1 MKLQLSKSNFVKSL
15 SFVQNIVESKST
27 IPILANVL
35 LEAKQGR
42 LNISA
47 TDMDITIFD
56 KIKINNIESE
66 GSTSVPAQTLYSVI
80 KELPDDNPIDLSY
93 DQNNKKLHLMSSKS
107 KFVFSCLSTDEFPIS
122 PVETFKTS
130 FDLEPDTLK
139 EIIDKTYFAS
149 SNEET
154 RYYLNGLYIHTA
166 SSNNKNYLRAVAT
179 DGHRLAQYQISAPV
193 TTVKNNFGV
202 IIPKKL
208 IFELRKLIDDVKEN
222 VRIDLSER
230 KIKFSFNETII
241 ISKLVDGKFPDYEKV
256 IPKNTSNTFSI
267 NRKKFIESINRIST
281 ISSEKSKAIKLNL
294 NKDKI
299 IISANNVEEGG
310 SGVEEINIKYN
321 GPSLDIGFNSSY
333 LKEILN
339 QFTLEEITILFSDS
353 TAPTIIKDSSKIE
366 SLYVLMPMRV

>member
-15 SFVQNIVESKST
+15 SFVQNIVESKAT

-42 LNISA
+42 LNLSA

-66 GSTSVPAQTLYSVI
+66 GSTSVPAQILYNVI
-80 KELPDDNPIDLSY
+80 KELPDDHPIDLSY

-122 PVETFKTS
+122 STETFKIS
-130 FDLEPDTLK
+130 FNLEADILK

-154 RYYLNGLYIHTA
+154 RYYLNGLYIHTTLL
-166 SSNNKNYLRAVAT
+166 NNKNYLRVVAT
-179 DGHRLAQYQISAPV
+179 DGHRLAQYQISSPP
-193 TTVKNNFGV
+193 TITKNNFGV
-202 IIPKKL
+202 IVPKKL
-208 IFELRKLIDDVKEN
+208 IFELRKLIDEVKEN
-222 VRIDLSER
+222 VKIDLSER
-230 KIKFSFNETII
+230 KIRFSFNETII
-241 ISKLVDGKFPDYEKV
+241 VSKLIDGKFPDYEKV
-256 IPKNTSNTFSI
+256 IPKNASNTFSI
-267 NRKKFIESINRIST
+267 NRKKFLESINRIST

-294 NKDKI
+294 NKNKI
-299 IISANNVEEGG
+299 TISANNVEEGG

-321 GPSLDIGFNSSY
+321 GPSLDIGFNSGY
-333 LKEILN
+333 LKEIIN
-339 QFTLEEITILFSDS
+339 QFTLEEITILFSDA
-353 TAPTIIKDSSKIE
+353 TAPTIIKDSSKSE

>member
-66 GSTSVPAQTLYSVI
+66 GSTSVPAQTLYNVI

-107 KFVFSCLSTDEFPIS
+107 KFAFSCLSTDEFPIS

-166 SSNNKNYLRAVAT
+166 SSNNKNYLRVVAT
-179 DGHRLAQYQISAPV
+179 DGHRLAQYQISAPA
-193 TTVKNNFGV
+193 TIVKNNFGV

-208 IFELRKLIDDVKEN
+208 VFELRKLIDDVKEN

-230 KIKFSFNETII
+230 KIRFSFKETII

-256 IPKNTSNTFSI
+256 IPKNTNNTFSI
-267 NRKKFIESINRIST
+267 NRKKFLESINRIST

-299 IISANNVEEGG
+299 TISANNVEEGG

-333 LKEILN
+333 LKEIIN

-353 TAPTIIKDSSKIE
+353 TAPTIIKDSSKTE

>member
-27 IPILANVL
+27 IPVLANVL

-56 KIKINNIESE
+56 KIKVNNIESE
-66 GSTSVPAQTLYSVI
+66 GSTSVPAHTLYNVI

-93 DQNNKKLHLMSSKS
+93 DENNKKLHIISSKS
-107 KFVFSCLSTDEFPIS
+107 KFVFSCLSKDEFPIS
-122 PVETFKTS
+122 STETFKTS
-130 FDLEPDTLK
+130 FDLEPDILK
-139 EIIDKTYFAS
+139 ELIDKTYFAS

-154 RYYLNGLYIHTA
+154 RYYLNGIFFHIIKI
-166 SSNNKNYLRAVAT
+166 NNKSFLRTIAT
-179 DGHRLAQYQISAPV
+179 DGHRLAQFQINSPAQ
-193 TTVKNNFGV
+193 TNAMFGI
-202 IIPKKL
+202 IIPRKL
-208 IFELRKLIDDVKEN
+208 IFELRKLLDEVQGDIK
-222 VRIDLSER
+222 IDLSER
-230 KIKFSFNETII
+230 KIRFSFNETVVV
-241 ISKLVDGKFPDYEKV
+241 SKLIDGKFPDYEKV
-256 IPKNTSNTFSI
+256 IPKDTKNSFSV
-267 NRKKFIESINRIST
+267 NRKDFLEIINRIST

-299 IISANNVEEGG
+299 TISASNLEEGG

-333 LKEILN
+333 LKEIMN

-353 TAPTIIKDSSKIE
+353 TAPTIIKDTSKSE

>member
-56 KIKINNIESE
+56 KIKVNNVESE
-66 GSTSVPAQTLYSVI
+66 GSTSVPAHTLYNVI
-80 KELPDDNPIDLSY
+80 KELSDNDPIDLNY
-93 DQNNKKLHLMSSKS
+93 DQNNKKLHLISSKS
-107 KFVFSCLSTDEFPIS
+107 KFVFSCLSKDEFPILS
-122 PVETFKTS
+122 SETFKIN
-130 FDLEPDTLK
+130 FDLKADILR

-166 SSNNKNYLRAVAT
+166 SLNNKSYLRVVAT
-179 DGHRLAQYQISAPV
+179 DGHRLAQYQINIPPTIAKS
-193 TTVKNNFGV
+193 NFGV
-202 IIPKKL
+202 IVPKKL
-208 IFELRKLIDDVKEN
+208 VFELRKLIDDLKEN
-222 VRIDLSER
+222 IKIDLSDR
-230 KIKFSFNETII
+230 KIRFSFNETVIV
-241 ISKLVDGKFPDYEKV
+241 SKLIDGKFPDYEKV
-256 IPKNTSNTFSI
+256 IPKNTSNAFSI
-267 NRKKFIESINRIST
+267 DRKKFLESINRIST

-299 IISANNVEEGG
+299 TISANNLEEGG
-310 SGVEEINIKYN
+310 SGIEEINIKYN
-321 GPSLDIGFNSSY
+321 GPTLDIGFNSSY
-333 LKEILN
+333 LKEIIN

-353 TAPTIIKDSSKIE
+353 TAPTIIKDSSKLA

>member
-15 SFVQNIVESKST
+15 SFVQNIVESKAT

-42 LNISA
+42 LNLSA

-66 GSTSVPAQTLYSVI
+66 GSTSVPAQILYNVI
-80 KELPDDNPIDLSY
+80 KELPDDHPIDLSY

-122 PVETFKTS
+122 STETFKIS
-130 FDLEPDTLK
+130 FNLEADILK

-166 SSNNKNYLRAVAT
+166 SLNNKNYLRVVAT
-179 DGHRLAQYQISAPV
+179 DGHRLAQYQISSPP
-193 TTVKNNFGV
+193 TITKNNFGV
-202 IIPKKL
+202 IVPKKL
-208 IFELRKLIDDVKEN
+208 IFELRKLIDEVKEN
-222 VRIDLSER
+222 VKIDLSER
-230 KIKFSFNETII
+230 KIRFSFNETII
-241 ISKLVDGKFPDYEKV
+241 VSKLIDGKFPDYEKV
-256 IPKNTSNTFSI
+256 IPKNASNTFSI
-267 NRKKFIESINRIST
+267 NRKKFLESINRIST

-294 NKDKI
+294 NKNKI
-299 IISANNVEEGG
+299 TISANNLQEGG
-310 SGVEEINIKYN
+310 SGIEEINIKYN
-321 GPSLDIGFNSSY
+321 GPSLDIGFNSGY
-333 LKEILN
+333 LKEIIN
-339 QFTLEEITILFSDS
+339 QFTLEEITILFSDA
-353 TAPTIIKDSSKIE
+353 TAPTIIKDSSKAE

>member
-1 MKLQLSKSNFVKSL
+1 MKLQLSKSSFVKSL

-27 IPILANVL
+27 IPVLANVL

-56 KIKINNIESE
+56 KIKVNNIESE
-66 GSTSVPAQTLYSVI
+66 GSTSVPAHTLYNVI
-80 KELPDDNPIDLSY
+80 KELPDDSPIDLSY
-93 DQNNKKLHLMSSKS
+93 EQNNKKLHLMSSKS
-107 KFVFSCLSTDEFPIS
+107 KFVFSCLSKDEFPIS
-122 PVETFKTS
+122 STETFKTS
-130 FDLEPDTLK
+130 FDLEPDILK
-139 EIIDKTYFAS
+139 ELIDKTYFAS

-154 RYYLNGLYIHTA
+154 RYYLNGLFIHRT
-166 SSNNKNYLRAVAT
+166 SINNKNYLRAVAT
-179 DGHRLAQYQISAPV
+179 DGHRLAQYQIKSPDTIA
-193 TTVKNNFGV
+193 KDNFGV
-202 IIPKKL
+202 IVPKKL

-230 KIKFSFNETII
+230 KIRFSFKETII

-256 IPKNTSNTFSI
+256 IPKNISNTFSI
-267 NRKKFIESINRIST
+267 NRKKFLESINRIST

-299 IISANNVEEGG
+299 TISANNLEEGG

-333 LKEILN
+333 LKEIMN

-353 TAPTIIKDSSKIE
+353 TAPTIIKDTSKSE

>member
-1 MKLQLSKSNFVKSL
+1 MKLQLSKSSFVKSL

-27 IPILANVL
+27 IPVLANVL

-56 KIKINNIESE
+56 KIKVNNIESE
-66 GSTSVPAQTLYSVI
+66 GSTSVPAHTLYNVI

-93 DQNNKKLHLMSSKS
+93 DENNKKLHLMSSKS
-107 KFVFSCLSTDEFPIS
+107 KFVFSCLSKDEFPIS
-122 PVETFKTS
+122 STETFKTS
-130 FDLEPDTLK
+130 FDLEPDILK
-139 EIIDKTYFAS
+139 ELIDKTYFAS

-154 RYYLNGLYIHTA
+154 RYYLNGLFIHRT
-166 SSNNKNYLRAVAT
+166 SINNKNYLRAVAT
-179 DGHRLAQYQISAPV
+179 DGHRLAQYQIKSPDTIA
-193 TTVKNNFGV
+193 KDNFGV
-202 IIPKKL
+202 IVPKKL

-230 KIKFSFNETII
+230 KIRFSFKETII

-256 IPKNTSNTFSI
+256 IPKNISNTFSI
-267 NRKKFIESINRIST
+267 NRKKFLESINRIST

-299 IISANNVEEGG
+299 TISANNLEEGG

-321 GPSLDIGFNSSY
+321 GPSLDIGFNSGY
-333 LKEILN
+333 LKEIIN

-353 TAPTIIKDSSKIE
+353 TAPTIIKEDSKSGT
-366 SLYVLMPMRV
+366 LYVLMPMRV

>member
-27 IPILANVL
+27 IPVLANVL

-56 KIKINNIESE
+56 KIKVNNIESE
-66 GSTSVPAQTLYSVI
+66 GSTSVPAHTLYNVI

-93 DQNNKKLHLMSSKS
+93 DENNKKLHLMSSKS
-107 KFVFSCLSTDEFPIS
+107 KFVFSCLSKDEFPIS
-122 PVETFKTS
+122 STETFKTR
-130 FDLEPDTLK
+130 FDLEPDILK
-139 EIIDKTYFAS
+139 ELIDKTYFAS

-154 RYYLNGLYIHTA
+154 RYYLNGLFIHRT
-166 SSNNKNYLRAVAT
+166 SIDNKNYLRAVAT
-179 DGHRLAQYQISAPV
+179 DGHRLAQYQIKSPA
-193 TTVKNNFGV
+193 TIEKDNFGV
-202 IIPKKL
+202 IAPKKL

-230 KIKFSFNETII
+230 KIRFSFKETII

-256 IPKNTSNTFSI
+256 IPKNISNTFSI
-267 NRKKFIESINRIST
+267 NRKKFLESINRIST

-299 IISANNVEEGG
+299 TISANNIEEGG
-310 SGVEEINIKYN
+310 SGIEEINVKYN
-321 GPSLDIGFNSSY
+321 GPSLDIGFNSGY
-333 LKEILN
+333 LKEIIN
-339 QFTLEEITILFSDS
+339 QLTLEEITILFSDS
-353 TAPTIIKDSSKIE
+353 TAPTIIKDGSKDE